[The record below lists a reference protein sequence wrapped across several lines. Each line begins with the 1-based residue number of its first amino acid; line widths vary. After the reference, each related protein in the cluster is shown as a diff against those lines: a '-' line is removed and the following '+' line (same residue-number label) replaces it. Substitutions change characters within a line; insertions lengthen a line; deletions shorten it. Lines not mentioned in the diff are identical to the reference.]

1 MYVTALTFA
10 DLSTQ
15 PGFPVLLEEY
25 GEECAIDSLP
35 VNLDL
40 NRIMSAYGALADAG
54 MLHIFGAFVPPE
66 PVLVGF
72 LITLVGPLPKYDY
85 TVAATESFFE
95 ASAHRSTGAG
105 ARLLHAAEACA
116 RDAGARGI
124 LASAPVGGPLSKVL
138 PRSGYTLKDQ
148 VFYRSLA

>member
-15 PGFPVLLEEY
+15 PGFPTLLEEY

-40 NRIMSAYGALADAG
+40 DRIMSAYGALADAG
-54 MLHIFGAFVPPE
+54 MLHIFGAFVPPK

-72 LITLVGPLPKYDY
+72 LITLVGPLPSTTTPLRLQRVSLWPPLIGAPGLAYACY
-85 TVAATESFFE
+85 TPLRRAHGTPGQGVYWPALRSAGRSPKFCPALAT
-95 ASAHRSTGAG
+95 
-105 ARLLHAAEACA
+105 
-116 RDAGARGI
+116 
-124 LASAPVGGPLSKVL
+124 P
-138 PRSGYTLKDQ
+138 
-148 VFYRSLA
+148 